1 MINNFWNIILP
12 WLIVRNMNND
22 QNNTF
27 NESENDGD
35 NTIW

>member
-1 MINNFWNIILP
+1 MVNNFWNIILP
-12 WLIVRNMNND
+12 WLIVQNMNNN

-35 NTIW
+35 NTKW